1 MHSPS
6 RLLLSPRSRGIV
18 LGLIAV
24 TLSLGG
30 FQAGRRSV
38 DAAAVANTIAI
49 KPLDPVR
56 DVAPSKQILF
66 EHDQKPITVREIATV
81 PFSEL
86 FDVLKSASREQLLAW
101 ARDLEHMP
109 RGPRQRAAVTA
120 YYKSLI
126 QVDHRAAIDAILRAQ
141 NLPIRDVAISAVMAS
156 TPESLWADLND
167 MLDKLPHPRRG
178 SFPQDLIWNWSRV
191 DPVAVGKYYD
201 KHPVEGE
208 GENSG
213 LYQLLFNWGKIDTAA
228 AKEWLES
235 DASHQ
240 KKEAFRA
247 FVVAW
252 AEADRGAAINYA
264 IANAS
269 RPEFEPAVK
278 DLSYYLLRLF
288 PDDARTFVLLLPPEQ
303 ARVALEE
310 IAHTTTG
317 IILHAE
323 PDYQRPPDV
332 VARWMS
338 ALPLDL
344 WRDEIGAV
352 VSAWMTEDAAA
363 VTIWLNQLQP
373 DARDAALA
381 DLCRSR
387 WTDTAEETL
396 PLGFTIRDQRL
407 RDQVLGEF
415 ARKFGDT
422 RDEAIAGVNDLNIPA
437 AQKKYLIRIMPET
450 RRER

>member
-1 MHSPS
+1 M
-6 RLLLSPRSRGIV
+6 II
-18 LGLIAV
+18 GLAAAGLAI
-24 TLSLGG
+24 GG
-30 FQAGRRSV
+30 FETGRYSV
-38 DAAAVANTIAI
+38 DAAASARKFSLEQNRPSSALQPRSDSIITREPTQVTI
-49 KPLDPVR
+49 R
-56 DVAPSKQILF
+56 D
-66 EHDQKPITVREIATV
+66 IATV

-86 FDVLKSASREQLLAW
+86 YDVLKAASREQLLAW
-101 ARDLEHMP
+101 ARDLEQMP

-126 QVDHRAAIDAILRAQ
+126 QVDHNAAIDAILRAQ
-141 NLPIRDVAISAVMAS
+141 NLPMRDVAISAVMAA

-167 MLDKLPHPRRG
+167 MLDKLSHPRRG
-178 SFPQDLIWNWSRV
+178 FFPQDLIWNWSRV

-213 LYQLLFNWGKIDTAA
+213 LYRLLFNWGKIDTAA

-252 AEADRGAAINYA
+252 AETDRGAAINYA

-269 RPEFEPAVK
+269 RQEFEPAVK
-278 DLSYYLLRLF
+278 DLSYYLLRFF
-288 PDDARTFVLLLPPEQ
+288 PDDARTFVLLLPLEQ
-303 ARVALEE
+303 ARVAVEE
-310 IAHTTTG
+310 IAHKTTG
-317 IILHAE
+317 VILHAE
-323 PDYQRPPDV
+323 PGYQRPPDV

-344 WRDEIGAV
+344 WRDEVGAL

-363 VTIWLNQLQP
+363 ATIWLNQLHP

-422 RDEAIAGVNDLNIPA
+422 RDEAIAGVNHLKIPA
-437 AQKKYLIRIMPET
+437 AQKEYLIRIMPEA